1 MASGKS
7 TVSRLLA
14 QKLGYRFIDTD
25 SIIEKEEGR
34 TIQEIFVQEGEAYFR
49 HREEK
54 LLRRIVHESA
64 RTVVATGGG
73 MSCINENLELMKEQ
87 GYTVY
92 LKSSP
97 GDIFSRVKNTGDRPI
112 FHRLAGGRSPEEAAK
127 SLMRRREAFYKRAD
141 IQVWNTN
148 SRSPTETAREIARK
162 LSLPEK
168 SGLQ

>member
-34 TIQEIFVQEGEAYFR
+34 TIREIFIQEGEAYFR

-54 LLRRIVHESA
+54 LLKRIVHESDRA
-64 RTVVATGGG
+64 VVATGGG
-73 MSCINENLELMKEQ
+73 MPCVNENLELMKEQ

-92 LKSSP
+92 LKSSL
-97 GDIFSRVKNTGDRPI
+97 GDIFSRVKNTVDRPV
-112 FHRLAGGRSPEEAAK
+112 FLRLAGDRNPEEVAK
-127 SLMRRREAFYKRAD
+127 SLMRRREAFYNRAD
-141 IQVWNTN
+141 LQVWNTN
-148 SRSPTETAREIARK
+148 SRSPAETAREIARM